1 MGYKLQVHKSCWGE
15 AIFPLRVTKNFADF
29 GNGKTTQ
36 VAINNFWCFYLQEIR
51 KNTQAK
57 TSAGASLCLYWSL
70 RQLDYNADPAD
81 EDVGK
86 RTHKSPI
93 DLELFLD
100 F

>member
-1 MGYKLQVHKSCWGE
+1 MAPFLSDNWLLSESRIV
-15 AIFPLRVTKNFADF
+15 ADDTNFADF

-36 VAINNFWCFYLQEIR
+36 MATNNLWCFAYKKYAEIR
-51 KNTQAK
+51 KTA
-57 TSAGASLCLYWSL
+57 AGAVLCSHWSL

>member
-1 MGYKLQVHKSCWGE
+1 MMGYKLQVHKSCWGE

-57 TSAGASLCLYWSL
+57 PPQGL
-70 RQLDYNADPAD
+70 RFVHIGHFVNWIIMPTPL
-81 EDVGK
+81 
-86 RTHKSPI
+86 RTM
-93 DLELFLD
+93 
-100 F
+100 

>member
-1 MGYKLQVHKSCWGE
+1 MQVAFGRVRRKSR
-15 AIFPLRVTKNFADF
+15 IVADF

-36 VAINNFWCFYLQEIR
+36 MATNNFWCFAYKKYAEIR
-51 KNTQAK
+51 KTP
-57 TSAGASLCLYWSL
+57 AGAALCSYWLL
-70 RQLDYNADPAD
+70 RQLDYNAYPA
-81 EDVGK
+81 ENDVGK